1 MHRLRRHLS
10 LSNAL
15 AGIALFVA
23 LSGVAYAGSQI
34 GTDDIQNGAVTTS
47 KLADKAVTG
56 RKVDKARL
64 GAVPLANVANV
75 ANTVGG
81 MTVQKFSAK
90 PPPDSPLTLVK
101 TVGTLRLKAGCSST
115 GHPTFAVQPANGAP
129 PQGARVSIVLNG
141 NAGDTP
147 NNTIGKGQG
156 TLPSTGISVL
166 DGTENSIGA
175 GGTVEAA
182 TASGKVTTVQWS
194 ARGTTNF
201 PTPNPD
207 EFDCFFYGTAVSG

>member
-15 AGIALFVA
+15 AGVALFVA
-23 LSGVAYAGSQI
+23 LGGVAYAGSQI

-64 GAVPLANVANV
+64 GIVPQANT

-101 TVGTLRLKAGCSST
+101 TVGTLILKAGCSDT
-115 GHPTFAVQPANGAP
+115 GHPTFTVQPVPGAP
-129 PQGARVSIVLNG
+129 PQGTRVSVVLNG

-166 DGTENSIGA
+166 DGTENSTGA
-175 GGTVEAA
+175 DGSVEAA

-207 EFDCFFYGTAVSG
+207 ESDCFFYGTAVSG